1 MEAALP
7 STVAGWAGLILATL
21 TILVVVLRVVIG
33 LAKQHIKAQ
42 INTALAFTIRKAVM
56 DGVAPI
62 NARLDAM
69 QLQLVTQDGELA
81 RIRDIETKINNGLG
95 ERQER
100 IEEKVDQLI
109 EHHLWDGT
117 DRRTSE

>member
-7 STVAGWAGLILATL
+7 STIAGWAGLILAAL
-21 TILVVVLRVVIG
+21 TILVVILRVVIG
-33 LAKQHIKAQ
+33 LAKQHISSQ
-42 INTALAFTIRKAVM
+42 INTRLEFTIRRAVL
-56 DGVAPI
+56 DGTSAI
-62 NARLDAM
+62 TTRLDAM
-69 QLQLVTQDGELA
+69 QIQLVTQDGELA

-109 EHHLWDGT
+109 EHHLWDGKN
-117 DRRTSE
+117 RRHE